1 MEITQTEYLTSVIY
15 AEVVILT
22 TSDSFEVMALQSFKA
37 IKVIFKARSNP
48 PTPKETTC
56 TKM

>member
-37 IKVIFKARSNP
+37 IKGHFQGQ
-48 PTPKETTC
+48 E
-56 TKM
+56 